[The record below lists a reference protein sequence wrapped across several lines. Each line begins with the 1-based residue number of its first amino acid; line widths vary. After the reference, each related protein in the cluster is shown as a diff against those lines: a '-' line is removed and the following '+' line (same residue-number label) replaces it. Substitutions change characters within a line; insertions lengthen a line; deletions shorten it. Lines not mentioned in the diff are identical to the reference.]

1 MVIVIVDLVE
11 LSMQCLFGREGGGRT
26 AVERKERRPR
36 NACRKKKSVE
46 RTESV
51 SWSIKDEQVSK
62 DGGRVCE
69 VVTE

>member
-1 MVIVIVDLVE
+1 MSVWK
-11 LSMQCLFGREGGGRT
+11 GGGVGQLLRG
-26 AVERKERRPR
+26 RRGDR
-36 NACRKKKSVE
+36 ETHAEKKSVE